1 MKKVFYNESNKLRKE
16 IYVLMLSVTLFI
28 GAIVFTENYISA
40 EQPQKYE
47 KPTEA
52 EIKQL
57 FDSAV
62 EAGKLT
68 KEEADEKL
76 QSILSGEMKKKRFG
90 MYGKKPTESQIK
102 ERLDRAVEA
111 GKLTQEEADIKLE
124 AILSGDI
131 NRKKPGKYTKTEI
144 IL

>member
-76 QSILSGEMKKKRFG
+76 QSILSGEMKKKSG
-90 MYGKKPTESQIK
+90 MFGKKPTESQIK